1 MTGAGGFPPSVT
13 KVLEHSCITS
23 QLSSHHP
30 HPNSDPILTAKQ
42 PEYPLAKSR
51 QSYNV
56 TVVVCVHVEWGIQK
70 RLVYMYLYYIVS
82 SLCFRLFR
90 YNSSTRTS
98 SAREK
103 LFLMSQFF
111 VLSNKYWYI
120 NFIFEEIKKLQNR
133 ARKYL

>member
-30 HPNSDPILTAKQ
+30 HPNSDPILAAKQ
-42 PEYPLAKSR
+42 SEYPLAKSR

-56 TVVVCVHVEWGIQK
+56 TVVVCVHVEWGTEKTCVHVSI
-70 RLVYMYLYYIVS
+70 YIVS

-103 LFLMSQFF
+103 LFLMSQF
-111 VLSNKYWYI
+111 
-120 NFIFEEIKKLQNR
+120 
-133 ARKYL
+133 